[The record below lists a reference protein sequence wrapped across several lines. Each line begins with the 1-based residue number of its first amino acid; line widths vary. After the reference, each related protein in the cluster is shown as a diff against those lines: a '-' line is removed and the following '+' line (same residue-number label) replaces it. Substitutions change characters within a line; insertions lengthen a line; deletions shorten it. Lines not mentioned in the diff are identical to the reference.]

1 MLGETK
7 VYHFSLK
14 SFKKIPEKNQYKAT
28 FAFDMDF
35 FGSGNRLEDTFCAF
49 FSVNKPS
56 DQYSF
61 IHDYWKISE
70 SEASLLMIEPI
81 KEELI
86 AILDELKERILLTEL
101 SYTFPEINNIRIK
114 EFHSIHGNLLP
125 CMEFDVAGFSY
136 PFQMNLFPFEPGHLK
151 FFQLYPV
158 LPDWDPGFLYCH
170 PDTIFFHEYVFDEIK
185 PFLFSHPETRVRLST
200 MGKLRDHQSDF
211 FKEMKERKKKNA

>member
-1 MLGETK
+1 MLKETK
-7 VYHFSLK
+7 VYHFSLQ
-14 SFKKIPEKNQYKAT
+14 SFEKIPKRNQYKAT

-35 FGSGNRLEDTFCAF
+35 FGTGNRLDDTFRAF

-56 DQYSF
+56 GQYSF
-61 IHDYWKISE
+61 IYDYWEISD
-70 SEASLLMIEPI
+70 ASPLIIELI

-86 AILDELKERILLTEL
+86 TILDELKEKILLHEL
-101 SYTFPEINNIRIK
+101 SYNFPEIKNIHIK
-114 EFHSIHGNLLP
+114 EFTPIYGLMIP
-125 CMEFDVAGFSY
+125 CIEFNVAGFSH
-136 PFQMNLFPFEPGHLK
+136 PFQMNLFPFKPGHLK

-185 PFLFSHPETRVRLST
+185 PFLFSHPETRVRLAM

-211 FKEMKERKKKNA
+211 FKEMKERKKENA